1 MWLVALCGDHQFAV
15 AAASIARTI
24 VLHREL
30 EPTTLE
36 FMNVG
41 KREWF
46 YIVVANAQDPRVGDI
61 ATPCDARPRSHGVR
75 VRWRSIR

>member
-41 KREWF
+41 KREWEKVMSSSPHARARERE
-46 YIVVANAQDPRVGDI
+46 IVDIEIVGRKQSGI
-61 ATPCDARPRSHGVR
+61 CM
-75 VRWRSIR
+75 